1 MTSTQSTPSGS
12 GRVRIPL
19 RTLRTDRWWIGPT
32 LTTLGLATFVVY
44 GAVRVFQQNNYWVGE
59 HHYLT
64 PFYSPCLA
72 NQCAEEASLFGHL
85 PWDFPP
91 FLPYALISMPILLLF
106 RVTCYYYRKAYYR
119 SVWQAPTA
127 CAVREPHRTYTG
139 ETRPLMLFQNS
150 HRYFFYAASIIV
162 LINTWDML
170 VPFFHGSDGGFGV
183 GLGNLIMLAN
193 VLLLWGYSFGCHS
206 CRHLVGGRLRSFGK
220 HPVQYWF
227 WSRLTYLNGRHML
240 FGWLSLASLMIT
252 DAYIALLASGTITDL
267 RFFN

>member
-1 MTSTQSTPSGS
+1 
-12 GRVRIPL
+12 
-19 RTLRTDRWWIGPT
+19 
-32 LTTLGLATFVVY
+32 
-44 GAVRVFQQNNYWVGE
+44 
-59 HHYLT
+59 
-64 PFYSPCLA
+64 
-72 NQCAEEASLFGHL
+72 
-85 PWDFPP
+85 
-91 FLPYALISMPILLLF
+91 
-106 RVTCYYYRKAYYR
+106 
-119 SVWQAPTA
+119 
-127 CAVREPHRTYTG
+127 
-139 ETRPLMLFQNS
+139 LMLFQNS

-193 VLLLWGYSFGCHS
+193 VLLLWGYSFGCLS
-206 CRHLVGGRLRSFGK
+206 CRHLLGGRLRSFGK

-267 RFFN
+267 RFFNWAPGKVPVGKAHPYAPDNRGRHHPVHLRRRGDRSGRGRAPR